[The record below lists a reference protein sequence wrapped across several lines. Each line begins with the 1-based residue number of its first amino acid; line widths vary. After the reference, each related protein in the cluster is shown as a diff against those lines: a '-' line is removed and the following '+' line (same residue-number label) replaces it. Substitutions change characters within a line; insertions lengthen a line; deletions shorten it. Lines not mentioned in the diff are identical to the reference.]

1 MSRRTSPWR
10 AAFDS
15 ALARFG
21 GPLDI
26 LVNNAGVGAGDDE
39 HGWRT
44 TFEVNLHGTV
54 RCCEAALAS
63 MRPRGY
69 GKIVNISS
77 ISGHDARGSA
87 GSYGTSKAAVLR
99 YTKGLAF
106 DEAPNGLN
114 INAVCPGAVWTDM
127 QQRSFARPEE
137 VDAAPRRASRPY
149 DAFVEYY
156 RPLTPLARVQSPDDV
171 GRAVAF
177 LASDDAAADH
187 GAVPARR
194 RRRDP
199 VRRMRITDV
208 TVECYSAPLP
218 TPISNGRYTYAT
230 SERCLVRIE
239 TTRASPASAWAT
251 AASGLAGAPQMI
263 EATVESLRPWLVGED
278 PLAVERLWRGCG
290 CRSCSAGVASRRA

>member
-1 MSRRTSPWR
+1 MTFADLTGRTALVTGAGRPGSMGAGIAAVLVRQGARVALTDRDETRMDEALAAVGGSGTFGLSLDVTDTHSVR
-10 AAFDS
+10 AAFAA
-15 ALARFG
+15 ALATFG

-26 LVNNAGVGAGDDE
+26 LVNNAGLGAGDDE
-39 HGWRT
+39 RGWHT
-44 TFEVNLHGTV
+44 TLEVNLHGTV
-54 RCCEAALAS
+54 RCCEEALAS

-99 YTKGLAF
+99 YTKGLAY

-127 QQRSFARPEE
+127 QQHSFAHPE
-137 VDAAPRRASRPY
+137 DIDPRFAGMAPY

-177 LASDDAAADH
+177 LASDDAAQITGQCLHVDG
-187 GAVPARR
+187 GAIR
-194 RRRDP
+194 
-199 VRRMRITDV
+199 
-208 TVECYSAPLP
+208 
-218 TPISNGRYTYAT
+218 
-230 SERCLVRIE
+230 
-239 TTRASPASAWAT
+239 
-251 AASGLAGAPQMI
+251 
-263 EATVESLRPWLVGED
+263 
-278 PLAVERLWRGCG
+278 
-290 CRSCSAGVASRRA
+290 

>member
-1 MSRRTSPWR
+1 MDEEDRLFADLTGRTALVTGAGRPGSMGAGIAAVLARQGARVALTDVDEAHMPATVR
-10 AAFDS
+10 AVGGPETFGLMLDVTAPESVAAAFQS
-15 ALARFG
+15 ALSTFG

-26 LVNNAGVGAGDDE
+26 LVNNAGAGLGDDE
-39 HGWRT
+39 RGWLR
-44 TFEVNLHGTV
+44 TFEINLHGTV

-69 GKIVNISS
+69 GKIINISS
-77 ISGHDARGSA
+77 ISGHGARGSA

-137 VDAAPRRASRPY
+137 VDARLAGLTPY

-156 RPLTPLARVQSPDDV
+156 RPLTPMARVQSPDDV

-177 LASDDAAADH
+177 LASDDAAQITGQCLHVDG
-187 GAVPARR
+187 GAIR
-194 RRRDP
+194 
-199 VRRMRITDV
+199 
-208 TVECYSAPLP
+208 
-218 TPISNGRYTYAT
+218 
-230 SERCLVRIE
+230 
-239 TTRASPASAWAT
+239 
-251 AASGLAGAPQMI
+251 
-263 EATVESLRPWLVGED
+263 
-278 PLAVERLWRGCG
+278 
-290 CRSCSAGVASRRA
+290 